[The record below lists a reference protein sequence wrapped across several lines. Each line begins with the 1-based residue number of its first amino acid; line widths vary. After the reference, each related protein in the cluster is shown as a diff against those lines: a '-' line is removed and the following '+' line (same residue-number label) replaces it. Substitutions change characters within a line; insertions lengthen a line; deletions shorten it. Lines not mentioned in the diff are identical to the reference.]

1 MHAERSAQPA
11 IPMPARAWLLAGLLV
26 LAGTLTLRLAHAAPP
41 ATQEHEKQAL
51 ALATEARN
59 HYHDKDFTGAAELY
73 MQAYARMP
81 EPTLLFNAARAYED
95 AGKLREALPLFHLYL
110 SVNRHDDA
118 ESRAGRKDAET
129 HLADIEA
136 RLKAAEAQATPIPP
150 TPPVDAPPKPP
161 VEATPPDAQP
171 TPEPPAKPTTPPA
184 DTPSVY
190 RPGLFERVQHPPE
203 DASAHQQG
211 WSTQRKAAVAAGA
224 VGGALLVA
232 GAVVAGIA
240 AGDLDFIDNYAL
252 VGGGVTLHPT
262 VTQRQADA
270 AFATHAARKA
280 WAGGLIGVGA
290 VALGTGI
297 VLWLIEPT
305 HYDAPAARLWPSID
319 IGAGGVTCAL
329 GGRF

>member
-1 MHAERSAQPA
+1 MTKGRHQSGRSRWVQ
-11 IPMPARAWLLAGLLV
+11 LLAVSLCFCLGHT
-26 LAGTLTLRLAHAAPP
+26 AIWAADARTSDTERAEAKVIEAKAFFKSALYPQAATSYLQAFAISRKP
-41 ATQEHEKQAL
+41 AT
-51 ALATEARN
+51 
-59 HYHDKDFTGAAELY
+59 
-73 MQAYARMP
+73 
-81 EPTLLFNAARAYED
+81 LFNAARAYED
-95 AGKLREALPLFHLYL
+95 AGRLREALPLFHLYL
-110 SVNRHDDA
+110 SVNRHDVA
-118 ESRAGRKDAET
+118 ESRAGRTDAET

-203 DASAHQQG
+203 DASAHHQG

-240 AGDLDFIDNYAL
+240 AGDLDFIDNHAL
-252 VGGGVTLHPT
+252 VGGGMTLHPT

-270 AFATHAARKA
+270 AFATHASRKA

-305 HYDAPAARLWPSID
+305 RYDAPAARLWPSVD